1 MGRLEAD
8 VLFGILEHWLFLL
21 PVALAF
27 LVDFLREQRPGKC
40 LPRHVAL
47 VTASERFFIIG

>member
-47 VTASERFFIIG
+47 VTASERFFILG